1 MIVTVGNTKGGVGK
15 TTIALNLAIARALQG
30 RDVLLID
37 GDRQETAQTAI
48 DIRAASN
55 KSPAIACAV
64 YADGRTLVTQLQLL
78 QSKFDDVV
86 IDSGGR
92 DSAALRAAMS
102 MSDVVVVP
110 FAPRSLDVWALGQL
124 DSLIEEVK
132 GLRPDLQ
139 VIAILN
145 NADPQGTDNADAA
158 AAVADYPNMRYIPT
172 PLRRR
177 KALATAAGQGMSIL
191 EHSPKDAKGI
201 EEMTALVTS
210 VFGVN

>member
-1 MIVTVGNTKGGVGK
+1 VGK

-145 NADPQGTDNADAA
+145 NA